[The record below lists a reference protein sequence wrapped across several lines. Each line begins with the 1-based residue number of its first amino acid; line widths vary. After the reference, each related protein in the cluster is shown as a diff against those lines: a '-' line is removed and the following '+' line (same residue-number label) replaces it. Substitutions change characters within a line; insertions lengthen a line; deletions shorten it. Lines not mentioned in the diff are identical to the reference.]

1 MRLAMKFFVGSSSGM
16 TTKMAHLLDAKR
28 SASIGLSRQMTC
40 SSSESKK
47 ALSFESTVDMTDAI
61 A

>member
-1 MRLAMKFFVGSSSGM
+1 M

-28 SASIGLSRQMTC
+28 SASMGLSRQMTC
-40 SSSESKK
+40 SNSVSRK
-47 ALSFESTVDMTDAI
+47 AFRRERTVDMTEAI